1 MKGTT
6 MEHFKLWMWLIL
18 VSILSTACSQEKP
31 NTELQ
36 VNNETCKPE
45 NISAIK
51 DKANQQQFASACA
64 RRGQFKSSE
73 KKSW

>member
-1 MKGTT
+1 MKGKTV
-6 MEHFKLWMWLIL
+6 EHFKLWKWLIL
-18 VSILSTACSQEKP
+18 IAILGTACSQENP

-45 NISAIK
+45 NISGIK

-64 RRGQFKSSE
+64 RRGQFKASE
-73 KKSW
+73 TKSW